1 MLLGWEADLLSPP
14 LPVSSDCVHGEGEE
28 HQLQWVCA
36 APPEQAA
43 KVPDPISDVLDLMRS
58 LPALGWGLVCE
69 SLTSSLDYS

>member
-43 KVPDPISDVLDLMRS
+43 KLPVPRPHLRRS
-58 LPALGWGLVCE
+58 GPHAFIACPRVGPGL
-69 SLTSSLDYS
+69 